1 MKVLKSLG
9 ITDLKIRTKLA
20 AAFFLITAITVI
32 SSLSGMYSSKVIG
45 QGGITVGQKL
55 APLADA
61 ALEIKFATTQAHLTL
76 EEILAGDTSK
86 DINQVWQH
94 LDRAQWFCDAI
105 LSGAKDNGKEFFAT
119 SDPRVKGRI
128 ELAKTRLDEFRRSA
142 RARHESHARSGEN
155 TNSPSGPDDSTF
167 DAEYA
172 GVIALADEV
181 KTMVHEGMDAGLT
194 DLKANIA
201 RTPVLLALICVFAV
215 LPAISI
221 GLIVSGRIAKP
232 LTQSVGFAG
241 KLAEGDFRDTLDI
254 SSSDEMG
261 TLANAL
267 NGMVAQLG
275 NMFKDVISAV
285 QTVSSASTEL
295 KSISEQMTV
304 GAEQSS
310 GKSEAVAAAA
320 EEMSSNMNSVAAA
333 MEEAATNIG
342 LVAAAAGQMTSTI
355 DEIALNTEKAAHV
368 TGKAVNEAQSAAE
381 KINELGLSAQEIG
394 KVTETI
400 TDISEQTNLLALNA
414 TIEAARAGD
423 AGKGFAVVASEIK
436 DLANQTADATGDIRG
451 KIEQIQRATE
461 QSVAE
466 ITRVTEIINQV
477 NDIVSTVASAVEEQ
491 SVTTKKIADNVNQAS
506 GGIAEVNQN
515 VSQTSAVARE
525 IAKDV
530 AAVNMASGEMSS
542 NSSRVNTS
550 AHEMAKLAEEL
561 NALVGQFKT

>member
-9 ITDLKIRTKLA
+9 IDDLKIRTKLT

-32 SSLSGMYSSKVIG
+32 SSLSGMYSSKIIG
-45 QGGITVGQKL
+45 QGGIAVGQKL
-55 APLADA
+55 APLVDA
-61 ALEIKFATTQAHLTL
+61 AQEIKFSTTRAHLLL
-76 EEILAGDTSK
+76 EEMLAGDTTR
-86 DINQVWQH
+86 DINRVWQQ
-94 LDRAQWFCDAI
+94 LDEAQWYCDAV
-105 LSGAKDNGKEFFAT
+105 LRGDKNKAREFFAT
-119 SDPRVKGRI
+119 SDPRVKERI
-128 ELAKTRLDEFRRSA
+128 ELAKSKIEEFRRSV
-142 RARHESHARSGEN
+142 RTRYDSRTRGDESTAALGS
-155 TNSPSGPDDSTF
+155 SAASAF
-167 DAEYA
+167 DTEYTA
-172 GVIALADEV
+172 VIALADEV
-181 KTMVHEGMDAGLT
+181 RTIVYEAMDAGLT
-194 DLKANIA
+194 DLKSDIA

-221 GLIVSGRIAKP
+221 GLVVSGRIAKP

-261 TLANAL
+261 TLAHAL
-267 NGMVAQLG
+267 NDMVSQLG
-275 NMFKDVISAV
+275 HMFKDVISAV

-295 KSISEQMTV
+295 QSISEQMTV

-320 EEMSSNMNSVAAA
+320 EQMSNNMNSVAAA

-342 LVAAAAGQMTSTI
+342 LVATAAGQMTSTI

-381 KINELGLSAQEIG
+381 KINELGHSAQEIG

-466 ITRVTEIINQV
+466 IARVTEIINQV
-477 NDIVSTVASAVEEQ
+477 NDIVSTVAAAVEEQ

-515 VSQTSAVARE
+515 VSQTSAVASE
-525 IAKDV
+525 IAQDV
-530 AAVNMASGEMSS
+530 AAVNTASGEMSS

-550 AHEMAKLAEEL
+550 AHEMSKLADEL

>member
-1 MKVLKSLG
+1 MMLLKTLG
-9 ITDLKIRTKLA
+9 IADLKIRTKLT

-32 SSLSGMYSSKVIG
+32 SSLSGMYSSKTIG
-45 QGGITVGQKL
+45 QGGIAVGQKL

-61 ALEIKFATTQAHLTL
+61 ALEIKFATTRAHLLL
-76 EEILAGDTSK
+76 EKILAGDTSR
-86 DINQVWQH
+86 DINKVWQH
-94 LDRAQWFCDAI
+94 LDQAQWYCEAVLRGGKNND
-105 LSGAKDNGKEFFAT
+105 KEFFAT

-128 ELAKTRLDEFRRSA
+128 ELANAKLDEFRRHA
-142 RARHESHARSGEN
+142 RARS
-155 TNSPSGPDDSTF
+155 DSRMQTG
-167 DAEYA
+167 DTLAAADSNVDSALDEAYA
-172 GVIALADEV
+172 GIIAQADEV
-181 KTMVHEGMDAGLT
+181 KVIVHDAMDAGLAE
-194 DLKANIA
+194 LKTNIA
-201 RTPVLLALICVFAV
+201 RTPILLALICVFAV

-221 GLIVSGRIAKP
+221 GLVVSGRIAKP
-232 LTQSVGFAG
+232 LTDSVGFAG

-254 SSSDEMG
+254 SSTDEMG
-261 TLANAL
+261 NLANAL
-267 NGMVAQLG
+267 NDMVSQLG
-275 NMFKDVISAV
+275 HMFKDVISAV

-320 EEMSSNMNSVAAA
+320 EQMSNNMNSVAAA

-342 LVAAAAGQMTSTI
+342 LVATAAGQMTSTI
-355 DEIALNTEKAAHV
+355 DEIALSTEKAAHV
-368 TGKAVNEAQSAAE
+368 TGKAVSEAQSAAD
-381 KINELGLSAQEIG
+381 KINELGHSAQEIG

-466 ITRVTEIINQV
+466 IARVTEIINQV
-477 NDIVSTVASAVEEQ
+477 NDIVSTVAAAVEEQ

-515 VSQTSAVARE
+515 VSQTSSVAHE

-530 AAVNMASGEMSS
+530 AAVNTASGEMSS

-550 AHEMAKLAEEL
+550 AHEMSKLADEL

>member
-1 MKVLKSLG
+1 MKVLKTLG
-9 ITDLKIRTKLA
+9 IADLKIRTKLT

-32 SSLSGMYSSKVIG
+32 SSLSGMYSSKTIG
-45 QGGITVGQKL
+45 QGGIVVGQRL

-61 ALEIKFATTQAHLTL
+61 ALEIKFATTKANLIL

-94 LDRAQWFCDAI
+94 LDEAQWYCDAV
-105 LSGAKDNGKEFFAT
+105 LQGGKNNDKEFFAT

-128 ELAKTRLDEFRRSA
+128 ELVKSKLEEFRRNARVRYDSRTQTSDPGSVVDSA
-142 RARHESHARSGEN
+142 LEEA
-155 TNSPSGPDDSTF
+155 
-167 DAEYA
+167 YA
-172 GVIALADEV
+172 GIIGQADDVKVI
-181 KTMVHEGMDAGLT
+181 VHDAMDAGLAE
-194 DLKANIA
+194 LKTNIA
-201 RTPVLLALICVFAV
+201 RTPILLALICVFAV

-221 GLIVSGRIAKP
+221 GLVVSGRIAKP
-232 LTQSVGFAG
+232 LTESVGFAG

-254 SSSDEMG
+254 ASTDEMG
-261 TLANAL
+261 NLANAL
-267 NGMVAQLG
+267 NDMVSQLG
-275 NMFKDVISAV
+275 HMFKDVISAV

-320 EEMSSNMNSVAAA
+320 EQMSNNMNSVAAA

-342 LVAAAAGQMTSTI
+342 LVATAAGQMTSTI

-368 TGKAVNEAQSAAE
+368 TGKAVSEAQSAAE
-381 KINELGLSAQEIG
+381 KINELGHSAQEIG

-466 ITRVTEIINQV
+466 IARVTEIINQV
-477 NDIVSTVASAVEEQ
+477 NDIVSTVAAAVEEQ

-515 VSQTSAVARE
+515 VSQTSSVARE

-530 AAVNMASGEMSS
+530 ADVNTASGEMSS

-550 AHEMAKLAEEL
+550 AHEMSKLAEEL

>member
-1 MKVLKSLG
+1 MKVLTSLG
-9 ITDLKIRTKLA
+9 LSDLKIRTKLA

-32 SSLSGMYSSKVIG
+32 ASLSGMYFSKTIG

-61 ALEIKFATTQAHLTL
+61 AVEVKIATTQAHLLL
-76 EEILAGDTSK
+76 EEILAGDTTQDISK
-86 DINQVWQH
+86 VWQH
-94 LDRAQWFCDAI
+94 LDRAQWFCDAV
-105 LSGAKDNGKEFFAT
+105 LQGAKDKDREYFAT
-119 SDPRVKGRI
+119 ADSRIRGRI
-128 ELAKTRLDEFRRSA
+128 ELAKTRLNEFRRSA
-142 RARHESHARSGEN
+142 RARYDRHTQAGDSG
-155 TNSPSGPDDSTF
+155 GPVGSQDDTAF

-172 GVIALADEV
+172 GVMALADEV
-181 KTMVHEGMDAGLT
+181 KTMIHDAMDAGLAE
-194 DLKANIA
+194 LKTNIA
-201 RTPVLLALICVFAV
+201 RTPILLTLICVFAV

-232 LTQSVGFAG
+232 VTQSVDFAG

-254 SSSDEMG
+254 TSSDEMG

-267 NGMVAQLG
+267 NHMVDQLG
-275 NMFKDVISAV
+275 HMFNDVVSAV

-333 MEEAATNIG
+333 MEQAATNIG
-342 LVAAAAGQMTSTI
+342 LVATAAGQMTSTI

-436 DLANQTADATGDIRG
+436 DLANQTAEATGDIRG

-461 QSVAE
+461 QSVGE
-466 ITRVTEIINQV
+466 IARVTEIINQV

-515 VSQTSAVARE
+515 VSQTSSVAHE

-530 AAVNMASGEMSS
+530 AAVNTASTEMSS